1 MEYGSS
7 PPKILEY
14 QARARRRRTLRKAI
28 TVLAIAAS
36 IIGYFRL
43 TSYYLSFKH
52 KRAKYHADFAK
63 ACDSLLINYPLGT
76 NKYVEIS
83 AKDSS
88 LPKMISDLHP
98 ERIRVARNKVW
109 ILVHG
114 SHVNGLAVIW
124 EPVWDP
130 MDQNQT
136 NTWALSITSGEG
148 VDDTLYVTNRL
159 PPDAIR

>member
-88 LPKMISDLHP
+88 LPKMISDLHRR
-98 ERIRVARNKVW
+98 ESGWHATRFGFWCTEAMLTVLLLFGSRSGTRWTRIRR
-109 ILVHG
+109 IP
-114 SHVNGLAVIW
+114 GL
-124 EPVWDP
+124 
-130 MDQNQT
+130 
-136 NTWALSITSGEG
+136 
-148 VDDTLYVTNRL
+148 
-159 PPDAIR
+159 